1 MKIKIRNAHQSEGER
16 IFEIWRDA
24 VIATHHFLSTEDL
37 LAIEMDVRAFLPT
50 APTLVAV
57 YDTDEPLGFMLLNG
71 HHLEALFVDPNYHG
85 KGIGKKLIA
94 HAREAN
100 AILTTDVNE
109 QNSQASAF
117 YKRLGFSQIGR
128 SERDGQGRPYPVI
141 HLQMQGDESK
151 GEPLMVS

>member
-1 MKIKIRNAHQSEGER
+1 MNIEIRKSHQREGER

-37 LAIEMDVRAFLPT
+37 LAIENEVRAFLPA

-57 YDTDEPLGFMLLNG
+57 NDTDEPLGFMLLNG
-71 HHLEALFVDPNYHG
+71 HHVEALFIDPRYLG

-94 HAREAN
+94 HALEAN
-100 AILTTDVNE
+100 SFLTTDVNE

-117 YKRLGFSQIGR
+117 YKRLGFSQTGR
-128 SERDGQGRPYPVI
+128 SERDGQGRSYPVI
-141 HLQMQGDESK
+141 HLQMQA
-151 GEPLMVS
+151 